1 MKTLT
6 RFAVPALALLGIVL
20 LALGLRQAPATQ
32 STPTSPE
39 TSLTSPRPTSSAAV
53 PGTGSAT
60 AARPPASASPIP
72 APASTV
78 GSGSASA
85 TSSAPTGDLDDTG
98 VELTVPAAPGP
109 VDRAVMGSA
118 KRFMQVFARPGAG
131 EQASWWAR
139 VKPLLTSQAA
149 LDYEG
154 TDPAAVPVTRVT
166 GQPMLVPMPAD
177 SPTDLVAMVA
187 VPTDVG
193 VYTVHVRTVAPYQ
206 VTRITPPRR

>member
-1 MKTLT
+1 MKALS
-6 RFAVPALALLGIVL
+6 RFVVPALALLGIVL
-20 LALGLRQAPATQ
+20 LALGLRQAPAIQ
-32 STPTSPE
+32 SSRTSPE

-60 AARPPASASPIP
+60 AARPPASASSIP

-78 GSGSASA
+78 GSASA
-85 TSSAPTGDLDDTG
+85 TSSAPAGDLDDTG

-206 VTRITPPRR
+206 VTRITPPGR

>member
-1 MKTLT
+1 MKALS
-6 RFAVPALALLGIVL
+6 RFVVPALALLGIVL
-20 LALGLRQAPATQ
+20 LTLGLRQTPATQ
-32 STPTSPE
+32 SSPTSPE

-60 AARPPASASPIP
+60 AARPPASASSIP

-78 GSGSASA
+78 GSASA

-154 TDPAAVPVTRVT
+154 TDPAAVPVTTAT

-177 SPTDLVAMVA
+177 SPTNLVAMVA